1 VYAII
6 QDGGHQYR
14 VAEGDLLEV
23 DLRPA
28 SPGTEVVFPEVLLYG
43 DEEGVQVGRP
53 TLADIEVRG
62 VVEGEVRG
70 PKLIV
75 LRFRRRKDSQ
85 TRRGHRQHYL
95 AVRITEIAH
104 KKGAAAPQE

>member
-1 VYAII
+1 MYAII

-14 VAEGDLLEV
+14 VAEGDLIEV

-28 SPGTEVVFPEVLLYG
+28 SPGADVVFPDVLLYS

-53 TLADIEVRG
+53 TLSDMEVRG
-62 VVEGEVRG
+62 VVEKEVKG

-95 AVRITEIAH
+95 AVRITGIAH
-104 KKGAAAPQE
+104 KAAATPQE